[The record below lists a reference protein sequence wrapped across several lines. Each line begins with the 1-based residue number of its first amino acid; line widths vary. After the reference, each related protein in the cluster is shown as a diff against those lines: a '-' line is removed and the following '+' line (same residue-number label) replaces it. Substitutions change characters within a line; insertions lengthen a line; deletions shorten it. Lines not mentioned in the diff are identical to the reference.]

1 VQQVMPYVLVIVM
14 FVLVLVQH
22 IAVQQ
27 MLRPVLA
34 TVPLVLV
41 LVQHIAV
48 QQLQRPVLVT
58 VILVL
63 ALVQHIAVQQV
74 MPYVLVTVTPVLVL
88 VQHIAVQQVTAYVL
102 ATVTPVLVLVQYITV
117 QQMSAYVLETV
128 MFVLVLVQHIAVQ
141 QAMLYV
147 QIQLPLVVVQAVAQC
162 LIVGHALT
170 LMVYA
175 DIQRVVVILVATW
188 PIIMAVHVQL
198 VNIVAVDPVFLLR
211 QVPMA
216 TVALLLTIVATEA
229 VPALH
234 LLTPAASCTARR
246 RMQTVIQIAQ
256 NHITP
261 GADYPTTAAPD
272 RLTA

>member
-1 VQQVMPYVLVIVM
+1 MFVLQVIAQQVLAYVLVIVTPA
-14 FVLVLVQH
+14 LVLVQYL
-22 IAVQQ
+22 IVQE
-27 MLRPVLA
+27 MLL
-34 TVPLVLV
+34 
-41 LVQHIAV
+41 
-48 QQLQRPVLVT
+48 
-58 VILVL
+58 
-63 ALVQHIAVQQV
+63 
-74 MPYVLVTVTPVLVL
+74 
-88 VQHIAVQQVTAYVL
+88 YVL
-102 ATVTPVLVLVQYITV
+102 ATVINVLVLVQYITV

-188 PIIMAVHVQL
+188 AIIMAPHVQL
-198 VNIVAVDPVFLLR
+198 VNIVAVGPVFLLR

-229 VPALH
+229 VAALH

-272 RLTA
+272 RLTAQPK

>member
-1 VQQVMPYVLVIVM
+1 M
-14 FVLVLVQH
+14 FVLQVT
-22 IAVQQ
+22 AQQ
-27 MLRPVLA
+27 ALPYVLA
-34 TVPLVLV
+34 TVMC
-41 LVQHIAV
+41 
-48 QQLQRPVLVT
+48 
-58 VILVL
+58 VL
-63 ALVQHIAVQQV
+63 ALVQYLIVQQ
-74 MPYVLVTVTPVLVL
+74 MLL
-88 VQHIAVQQVTAYVL
+88 YVL
-102 ATVTPVLVLVQYITV
+102 ATVINVLVLVQYITV

-188 PIIMAVHVQL
+188 AIIMAPHVQL
-198 VNIVAVDPVFLLR
+198 VNIVAVGPVFLLR

-216 TVALLLTIVATEA
+216 TVALLLTIVATAA

-234 LLTPAASCTARR
+234 LLTLAASRTARR
-246 RMQTVIQIAQ
+246 RMQAVILNAQ

-261 GADYPTTAAPD
+261 GAVFPTTAVPAQS
-272 RLTA
+272 TAQKK